1 MDTVFTEEM
10 FDWVRGGFIVI
21 KNYANKVMDYEYNA
35 FMTSMNVSVSKHLL
49 DKHFTVLWANDY
61 FYSLIGYEKS
71 EYEALYHN
79 HVDEYYKDDPDS
91 INTNN
96 RLRHIGLHGNKL
108 VELRIPVLDISG
120 DGFFRIFHNFAPF
133 KRFFRCNYITLFVF
147 WEQFLRLLFLPRS
160 TRSGRIA
167 SRRTTPCSSSEAWQ
181 APQLL

>member
-1 MDTVFTEEM
+1 M
-10 FDWVRGGFIVI
+10 I

-91 INTNN
+91 IA
-96 RLRHIGLHGNKL
+96 HMGLFMDIQMPVMDGWTASVKIR
-108 VELRIPVLDISG
+108 ELDRQDVRTIPIIAMTANAFADDRQKTTESGMNEHLAKPIDI
-120 DGFFRIFHNFAPF
+120 
-133 KRFFRCNYITLFVF
+133 
-147 WEQFLRLLFLPRS
+147 
-160 TRSGRIA
+160 
-167 SRRTTPCSSSEAWQ
+167 
-181 APQLL
+181 PQLYQILDRFL

>member
-91 INTNN
+91 IAHMGQVIMSAYEQKAAGYEFECPMKVKGGQTAWI
-96 RLRHIGLHGNKL
+96 RVTGRFTDEVLKDIQLFIPSIRILRN
-108 VELRIPVLDISG
+108 
-120 DGFFRIFHNFAPF
+120 
-133 KRFFRCNYITLFVF
+133 
-147 WEQFLRLLFLPRS
+147 
-160 TRSGRIA
+160 
-167 SRRTTPCSSSEAWQ
+167 
-181 APQLL
+181 

>member
-91 INTNN
+91 IAHMGQVIMSAYEQKAAGYEFECPMKVKGGQTAWI
-96 RLRHIGLHGNKL
+96 RVTGRFTDEVFEGYPVIYTIYTDITKL
-108 VELRIPVLDISG
+108 KEMQ
-120 DGFFRIFHNFAPF
+120 
-133 KRFFRCNYITLFVF
+133 K
-147 WEQFLRLLFLPRS
+147 
-160 TRSGRIA
+160 
-167 SRRTTPCSSSEAWQ
+167 
-181 APQLL
+181 QLEKQ